1 MEGRA
6 LSALLV
12 GAAVLTAS
20 GCGSGP
26 PAKTE
31 LGKLPS
37 AVTTAEP
44 EWLPFAIRAGAR
56 ASDDPRE
63 ARLALLRE
71 IPNAGAVTRIAWAA
85 DGRSMVLENEL
96 GVAVLDLSTGA
107 IVRVSQDG
115 EHPKHGQSAGPHGE
129 FVIYATGGNG
139 DPGGA
144 HIVSVHRD
152 GSGREVLRSGTHP
165 VLVGDGSRPLDAL
178 FCLNRASGS
187 VDVLVM
193 QPMRAD
199 GSKLAFDDATILQPF
214 AILADFTVSGDR
226 TRAAWVTSEGIVQI
240 ASLGASGDVRA
251 AKGLAD
257 HGVSAPAFHPDG
269 RHVVVSTTLDDPQP
283 QLALVDADSYTGRA
297 GAEPLRERITFA
309 EGGSAAPA
317 FSRDGKYLAFVSGR
331 GASGGS
337 RLFVARWR
345 DRP

>member
-1 MEGRA
+1 M
-6 LSALLV
+6 LCISAY
-12 GAAVLTAS
+12 GCAS
-20 GCGSGP
+20 PS

-31 LGKLPS
+31 LGRLPS

-56 ASDDPRE
+56 TDDDPRE
-63 ARLALLRE
+63 VHLELLRSV
-71 IPNAGAVTRIAWAA
+71 PSAGAVTRVAWAA
-85 DGRSMVLENEL
+85 DGRSLVLENEL
-96 GVAVLDLSTGA
+96 GVAVLDLSTGG

-129 FVIYATGGNG
+129 FVIYATGGNA

-144 HIVSVHRD
+144 HIVSVRRD
-152 GSGREVLRSGTHP
+152 GTGREVLRTGTHP
-165 VLVGDGSRPLDAL
+165 VLAGDGSSPLDAM

-187 VDVLVM
+187 VDVLVV

-199 GSKLAFDDATILQPF
+199 GSKLVFEDATILQPF
-214 AILADFTVSGDR
+214 AILADFTVSLDR
-226 TRAAWVTSEGIVQI
+226 TRAAWVTSEGVVQI

-331 GASGGS
+331 GTPDGAT
-337 RLFVARWR
+337 RLFVAKWR